1 MPLER
6 CKLGKSKTRLS
17 PEVLLQ
23 IHICKV
29 MMVSCSAHVQK
40 LEHYEMAAEAL
51 TRNTD
56 FQAVYKHACNVPGTL
71 KKNFQ
76 ISRTFEDPLAKSAT
90 RCASI
95 TPADAKFPHNSS
107 CYTVT

>member
-1 MPLER
+1 
-6 CKLGKSKTRLS
+6 
-17 PEVLLQ
+17 
-23 IHICKV
+23 
-29 MMVSCSAHVQK
+29 
-40 LEHYEMAAEAL
+40 MAEKAL

-56 FQAVYKHACNVPGTL
+56 FQAVYKHPCNGVHIASPLECKVPGTL

-76 ISRTFEDPLAKSAT
+76 ISRTFEDPSAKSAT

-95 TPADAKFPHNSS
+95 TPADAKFPQNSY